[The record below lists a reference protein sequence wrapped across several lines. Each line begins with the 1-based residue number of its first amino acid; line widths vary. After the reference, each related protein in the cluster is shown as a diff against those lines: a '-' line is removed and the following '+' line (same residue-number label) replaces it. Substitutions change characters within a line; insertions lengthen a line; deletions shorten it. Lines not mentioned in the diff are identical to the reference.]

1 MIAKRQKL
9 MITILD
15 EIAAG
20 VIEGKTPL
28 VLAKVEQAI
37 AEGVSADTILN
48 QALIPGMARVGELY
62 EQGVI
67 FVPEMLIAARA
78 MDKAMQWLKPLLIA
92 EGVPPIARVAIGTV
106 KGDLHD
112 IGKKLVS
119 IMLEGAGF
127 EIIDLGVDTP
137 PEKFVQAVRN
147 GAQVVAI
154 SALLTTT
161 MLNMRSVIEALEV
174 EDLRQN
180 VRVIVGGAP
189 LTQSFAAEIGADGYA
204 PDAASVVR
212 LPRGLLAA

>member
-1 MIAKRQKL
+1 M
-9 MITILD
+9 MTILD
-15 EIAAG
+15 EIAGG

-127 EIIDLGVDTP
+127 EIIDLGVDTA
-137 PEKFVQAVRN
+137 PEKFVQAVRD

-161 MLNMRSVIEALEV
+161 MLNMRSVIEALEA
-174 EDLRQN
+174 ENLRQN

-189 LTQSFAAEIGADGYA
+189 LTQSFASEIGADGYA

-212 LPRGLLAA
+212 LLRGLLAA

>member
-1 MIAKRQKL
+1 
-9 MITILD
+9 MITILN

-48 QALIPGMARVGELY
+48 QALIPGMARIGELY

-137 PEKFVQAVRN
+137 PEKFVQAVRD

-174 EDLRQN
+174 ENLRQN

-212 LPRGLLAA
+212 LLRGLLAA

>member
-1 MIAKRQKL
+1 M
-9 MITILD
+9 MTILD
-15 EIAAG
+15 EIAGG

-137 PEKFVQAVRN
+137 PEKFVQAVRD

-161 MLNMRSVIEALEV
+161 MLNMRSVIEALEA
-174 EDLRQN
+174 ENLRQN

-189 LTQSFAAEIGADGYA
+189 LTQSFASEIGADGYA

-212 LPRGLLAA
+212 LLRGLLAA

>member
-1 MIAKRQKL
+1 M
-9 MITILD
+9 MMILD
-15 EIAAG
+15 EIAGG
-20 VIEGKTPL
+20 VIEGNTPL

-127 EIIDLGVDTP
+127 EIIDLGVDTA
-137 PEKFVQAVRN
+137 PEKFVQAVRD

-161 MLNMRSVIEALEV
+161 MLNMRSVIEALEA
-174 EDLRQN
+174 ENLRQN

-212 LPRGLLAA
+212 LLRGLLAA

>member
-1 MIAKRQKL
+1 M
-9 MITILD
+9 MTILD
-15 EIAAG
+15 EIAGG

-78 MDKAMQWLKPLLIA
+78 MDKATQWLKPLLIA

-137 PEKFVQAVRN
+137 PEKFVQAVRD

-161 MLNMRSVIEALEV
+161 MLNMRSVIEALEA
-174 EDLRQN
+174 ENLRQN

-189 LTQSFAAEIGADGYA
+189 LTQSFASEIGADGYA

-212 LPRGLLAA
+212 LLRGLLAA

>member
-1 MIAKRQKL
+1 M
-9 MITILD
+9 TTTLD
-15 EIAAG
+15 EITAG
-20 VIEGKTPL
+20 VIEGNTPL

-37 AEGVSADTILN
+37 AEGVSADAILN
-48 QALIPGMARVGELY
+48 LALIPGMARVGELY

-78 MDKAMQWLKPLLIA
+78 MDKAMHWLKPLLIA

-137 PEKFVQAVRN
+137 PEKFVQAVRD

-161 MLNMRSVIEALEV
+161 MLNMRSVIEALEA
-174 EDLRQN
+174 ENLRQN

-212 LPRGLLAA
+212 MLRGLLAA